1 MQELSERKSK
11 ILDVLDE
18 EIKALEKKLERVQPL
33 VDELNQL
40 RKTRMTLLSERSVT
54 GAVSNRTQLTMES
67 VIQAMRSNNAGF
79 TAGELAEGLGVDAS
93 VVRSHLNRYNETR
106 YRKNGEGKW
115 YLIGEQDD
123 EEDE

>member
-11 ILDVLDE
+11 ILDVIDE

-54 GAVSNRTQLTMES
+54 GAVSNRTQLTMET
-67 VIQAMRSNNAGF
+67 VIHALRENGNDGM
-79 TAGELAEGLGVDAS
+79 TPGELAEAVGVDAS
-93 VVRSHLNRYNETR
+93 VVRSHLNRYSDTR
-106 YRKNGEGKW
+106 YRKNGDNKW
-115 YLIGEQDD
+115 YLIGVTGDD
-123 EEDE
+123 E